1 VWTLLRTNRDVRC
14 LFVAQVVSYIGDWF
28 AYVAFVGVVQDIS
41 DASILVTLVYV
52 AQALPAFLV
61 TPISGPVADR
71 FNRQVVIGS
80 VSIVQA
86 GAALGLLLVDSDST
100 LWLGYACLCA
110 ISALG
115 AFVGP
120 ASQAS
125 LPNLT
130 RSPEELAKANVLF
143 GALWGAMLAVGA
155 ALGGVVAGA
164 FGRDVAFLVNAG
176 SFVVAAIAV
185 SLIRRPMQA
194 PRQARETRARM
205 RPIADMREALGYAR
219 RDKVLLSMLASKATF
234 AMGAGIVG
242 LLAVL
247 VTEEL
252 GGGDRETG
260 IMIGV
265 RGLGVMLGPLIAGR
279 VVGASMSGVLW
290 ICGWSGAIFGVC
302 YLGLS
307 VAPVLAVALPLVLVA
322 HIGGGAQWTL
332 STYGLQVRSPD
343 HVRGRIIAGDFGIVT
358 LIITLSNLLA
368 GVLADLFGPRP
379 TIAFFALLAIGASA
393 TYLVATKPVRD
404 AVDHEL
410 PPAPLAR

>member
-1 VWTLLRTNRDVRC
+1 MWTLLRTNRDVRC

-86 GAALGLLLVDSDST
+86 VAALGLLLVDSDSS
-100 LWLGYACLCA
+100 LWLGYLCLCA

-130 RSPEELAKANVLF
+130 RSPDELAKANVLF

-164 FGRDVAFLVNAG
+164 FGRDVAFLVNGA
-176 SFVVAAIAV
+176 SFVVAASAV
-185 SLIRRPMQA
+185 ALIRRPMQA
-194 PRQARETRARM
+194 PREDRETRARM

-219 RDKVLLSMLASKATF
+219 RDSVLLSMLASKATF

-260 IMIGV
+260 LMIGV
-265 RGLGVMLGPLIAGR
+265 RGLGVMLGPLVAVR
-279 VVGASMSGVLW
+279 LVGASMSGVLW
-290 ICGWSGAIFGVC
+290 ICGWAGAIFGVC

-307 VAPVLAVALPLVLVA
+307 VAPTFAIALPLVLIA

-343 HVRGRIIAGDFGIVT
+343 HVRGRIIAGDFGMVT

-368 GVLADLFGPRP
+368 GVLADVVGPRP
-379 TIAFFALLAIGASA
+379 TIALFALLAMAASV
-393 TYLVATKPVRD
+393 TYLIATRPVREH
-404 AVDHEL
+404 VEREL
-410 PPAPLAR
+410 PAPV

>member
-1 VWTLLRTNRDVRC
+1 MWTLLRTNRDVRC

-86 GAALGLLLVDSDST
+86 VAALGLLLVDSDSS
-100 LWLGYACLCA
+100 LWLGYLCLCA

-130 RSPEELAKANVLF
+130 RSTDELAKANVLF

-164 FGRDVAFLVNAG
+164 FGRDVAFLVNGA
-176 SFVVAAIAV
+176 SFVVAASAV
-185 SLIRRPMQA
+185 ALIRRPMQA
-194 PRQARETRARM
+194 PRE
-205 RPIADMREALGYAR
+205 
-219 RDKVLLSMLASKATF
+219 
-234 AMGAGIVG
+234 
-242 LLAVL
+242 
-247 VTEEL
+247 
-252 GGGDRETG
+252 DRE
-260 IMIGV
+260 
-265 RGLGVMLGPLIAGR
+265 
-279 VVGASMSGVLW
+279 
-290 ICGWSGAIFGVC
+290 
-302 YLGLS
+302 
-307 VAPVLAVALPLVLVA
+307 
-322 HIGGGAQWTL
+322 H
-332 STYGLQVRSPD
+332 
-343 HVRGRIIAGDFGIVT
+343 
-358 LIITLSNLLA
+358 
-368 GVLADLFGPRP
+368 
-379 TIAFFALLAIGASA
+379 ASA
-393 TYLVATKPVRD
+393 D
-404 AVDHEL
+404 AADRRH
-410 PPAPLAR
+410 A